1 MFRSL
6 TPAVRVLLI
15 LNCAIFALQ
24 SLLPQLSLDEFAL
37 WSIAGRGV
45 ADSLPFEPWQLLTY
59 GFLHEGWLHL
69 FTNMWALYM
78 FGPGCELALG
88 TKKFWI
94 YYLVC
99 VLGAGL
105 VQFVVTGYVSPAP
118 GATVGA
124 SGGIFGLLLLFG
136 MTRPHDRVMLIIP
149 PIPMPVWLFVT
160 LYGLFELTL
169 GVTGSQ
175 QGVAHFAH
183 LGGMAAGY
191 TLILYWRAQAR
202 RTARRDAS

>member
-1 MFRSL
+1 MFRDL
-6 TPAVRVLLI
+6 TPAVRVLLVA
-15 LNCAIFALQ
+15 NCAIFGLTY
-24 SLLPQLSLDEFAL
+24 LLPQLDLSSLAL
-37 WSIAGRGV
+37 WSLADRGELD
-45 ADSLPFEPWQLLTY
+45 APSFEPWQLLTY

-69 FTNMWALYM
+69 LTNMWALYM
-78 FGPGCELALG
+78 FGPGCERILG
-88 TKKFWI
+88 TRKFWI

-99 VLGAGL
+99 VVGAGL
-105 VQFVVTGYVSPAP
+105 VQLVVTGYVRPTP

-136 MTRPHDRVMLIIP
+136 MARPHDRIMLLVP
-149 PIPMPVWLFVT
+149 PIPMPVWVFVT
-160 LYGLFELTL
+160 LYGVLELTL

-191 TLILYWRAQAR
+191 LLILFWRRQR
-202 RTARRDAS
+202 RRPRTAG